1 MFFAHGSRE
10 RERERER
17 ESLTR
22 NRREMMLHLAERIGR
37 RLVHAS
43 PQGWA
48 SVELEDSSLF
58 ALDLEAVRTTS
69 GVVMG
74 FADCHLVSVLG
85 LAGHRHMHSVRNSCG
100 HVSPARMPPSGRHS
114 RRKFTTCSGCGFHPS
129 PCLMSRDLDVKEMI
143 IMHRVDN
150 GQVDARGRKFD
161 WNAEGNA
168 VISSPGEHPPRGRR
182 AQLQ

>member
-1 MFFAHGSRE
+1 
-10 RERERER
+10 
-17 ESLTR
+17 
-22 NRREMMLHLAERIGR
+22 MMSHLAERIGR

-48 SVELEDSSLF
+48 SVELEDPSLF

-129 PCLMSRDLDVKEMI
+129 PCLMSRDLDVKEMT

-150 GQVDARGRKFD
+150 GQVDARGREFGR
-161 WNAEGNA
+161 NAEGNA